1 MGRWRELAQTIQ
13 DCRAV
18 IVGGIGRKPRW
29 ALEKAGLKVVE
40 ASGLISQ
47 AVSTLYESGDVPPSM
62 RKLFRGCGIGSE
74 CQGSGVGCS

>member
-18 IVGGIGRKPRW
+18 VVSGVGRKPRW
-29 ALEKAGLKVVE
+29 AMEQAGLKVIE
-40 ASGLISQ
+40 MSGLISQ
-47 AVSTLYESGDVPPSM
+47 AVSALYESGDVPASM
-62 RKLFRGCGIGSE
+62 RKPFRACGSGTE